1 MDKHSQHGMW
11 SSRTAFIL
19 AAAGSAVGLGNI
31 WRFPYLTSDNGG
43 GAFVLL
49 YLACI
54 AVVGLPILIAEVL
67 IGRHGR
73 QSPINTLLNLARE
86 TGHSKGWSVI
96 GVMGM
101 AAAVLI
107 LSFYSVVAGWTL
119 HYAWMYLSQLLGGS
133 GIVDGKATFD
143 ALLDDPKTLL
153 IWHSVFMVLTIGV
166 VALGVEKGLERAV
179 KFLMPAL
186 FLMLL
191 LLVGYGASTGH
202 LGSAAAFLFTPDF
215 SKINGG
221 VVLAALGQAFFSL
234 SLGLAGMMAY
244 GAYLPRDVSIPRAG
258 VAIALTDTGV
268 ALLAGLAIFP
278 VLFAFNIDP
287 KGGGPGLIFV
297 NLPLA
302 FGDMWGGVVYGLGF
316 FFLLLVAAWTS
327 SISLL
332 EPPTAYIVER
342 TKLSRRA
349 AAIGAGIF
357 VWVIGIAS
365 LLGFNAWQTVK
376 YGEKNIMDMVSFVA
390 SDVLLPF
397 GGLLIAL
404 YAGWVLDRSLTRKEL
419 PHISEGLYETW
430 RLAIRF
436 IAPAL
441 VIFVLLS
448 AFVSYEQIK
457 AFLSGLTG

>member
-1 MDKHSQHGMW
+1 MDKQSEHGMW

-43 GAFVLL
+43 GAFVLV

-54 AVVGLPILIAEVL
+54 ALVGLPILIAEVL

-86 TGHSKGWSVI
+86 TGHSKAWSVI

-119 HYAWMYLSQLLGGS
+119 HYAWLYLAQLFGGA
-133 GIVDGKATFD
+133 GISDGAATFG
-143 ALLDDPKTLL
+143 ALLADPKTLL
-153 IWHSVFMVLTIGV
+153 LWHSVFMVMTIGV

-186 FLMLL
+186 FVMLI
-191 LLVGYGASTGH
+191 LLVAYGARTGH

-215 SKINGG
+215 SKINGN

-258 VAIALTDTGV
+258 VAIALTDTAV

-278 VLFAFNIDP
+278 VLFAFGLEP
-287 KGGGPGLIFV
+287 TGGGPGLIFTT
-297 NLPLA
+297 LPMA
-302 FGDMWGGVVYGLGF
+302 FADMWGGLIYGLA
-316 FFLLLVAAWTS
+316 FFLLLTVAAWTS
-327 SISLL
+327 SISML

-342 TKLSRRA
+342 TNLSRRS

-357 VWVIGIAS
+357 VWVIGILT
-365 LLGFNAWQTVK
+365 LLGFNVWSSVTIGGKDIQGAI
-376 YGEKNIMDMVSFVA
+376 EFVA
-390 SDVLLPF
+390 SDVMLPL
-397 GGLLIAL
+397 GGLLISL

-419 PHISEGLYETW
+419 PGIPAGVYELWRWTVRVVAPLLVLYILITK
-430 RLAIRF
+430 F
-436 IAPAL
+436 
-441 VIFVLLS
+441 
-448 AFVSYEQIK
+448 
-457 AFLSGLTG
+457 TG